1 MRYKREGFASDRSI
15 CFSEKLYSYCRISV
29 PFIVFFS
36 CIYRSDR
43 HISNT
48 LNSIICGY
56 FEGFALLR
64 TKPFRNCQVFYS
76 VWVHSPK
83 LKLSSLKLSFA
94 DFNSTTIW
102 YLWLITLCGFP
113 LYIIS
118 LNSLHAHRHLGK
130 SERHDWNHQT
140 LCILAIYL
148 IITIECWTL
157 YWTGNSNKWF
167 IIPAKNERL
176 KDQSIV
182 LYWRKEVLP
191 FMENRFVRIEK
202 YTQIQNFVNT
212 KNKNDKNTNR

>member
-1 MRYKREGFASDRSI
+1 MWLFWGVRVVKNETISLLPSVL
-15 CFSEKLYSYCRISV
+15 FSLSS
-29 PFIVFFS
+29 F
-36 CIYRSDR
+36 
-43 HISNT
+43 T
-48 LNSIICGY
+48 
-56 FEGFALLR
+56 
-64 TKPFRNCQVFYS
+64 Q
-76 VWVHSPK
+76 
-83 LKLSSLKLSFA
+83 LSSLKLSFA

-118 LNSLHAHRHLGK
+118 LNLLHAHRHLGK

-148 IITIECWTL
+148 IISIECWTL

-191 FMENRFVRIEK
+191 FMKNRFVRIEK

-212 KNKNDKNTNR
+212 KIKMTKTPIDKLVSIICWMPHFA